1 LLDKGSKVSPR
12 GKRGSDRIVVETSQ
26 FSCSENGNE
35 REGMLLV
42 HYPRPGPDCIA
53 PTSPAGGLIA

>member
-1 LLDKGSKVSPR
+1 
-12 GKRGSDRIVVETSQ
+12 
-26 FSCSENGNE
+26 
-35 REGMLLV
+35 MLLV